1 MIHPVSSSTQ
11 TQATVQPKASTQT
24 KAATAVPAQAQPAQ
38 AKPTAPADKVT
49 LSAAKQI
56 AQEAVETSAQTTKEA
71 AGGDIQAKRL
81 LAKEAAAHASIK

>member
-1 MIHPVSSSTQ
+1 MIHPVSSSVQ
-11 TQATVQPKASTQT
+11 TQAAVQPKAAPQQAAKAQPQPTQ
-24 KAATAVPAQAQPAQ
+24 AQAPQ
-38 AKPTAPADKVT
+38 TSPADKVT

-81 LAKEAAAHASIK
+81 LAKEAAAHARVK